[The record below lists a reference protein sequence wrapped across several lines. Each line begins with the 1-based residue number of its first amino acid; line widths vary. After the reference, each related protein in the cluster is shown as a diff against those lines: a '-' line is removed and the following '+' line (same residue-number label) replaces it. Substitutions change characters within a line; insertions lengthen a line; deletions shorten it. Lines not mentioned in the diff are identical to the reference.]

1 MAIDADDD
9 GSQADAFAERTL
21 REARDHGRLAGV
33 GLGEA
38 FRLMDPAS

>member
-1 MAIDADDD
+1 MRIDADDD
-9 GSQADAFAERTL
+9 GPQAAAFRERTL
-21 REARDHGRLAGV
+21 GEARAHGRLAGV